1 MSVSVLLDKLMVSTP
16 EPPSFDKKL
25 CRLAFCCVVKV
36 DHDDP
41 LGAWESVTVSVTFRA
56 LSNEVVK
63 VKGLEPLALWLKKLL
78 KSPILSA
85 RLRLEATPA
94 SASLFTLSMLAP

>member
-1 MSVSVLLDKLMVSTP
+1 MSVSVLLDQLMVSTP
-16 EPPSFDKKL
+16 ESPNFDKKL

-63 VKGLEPLALWLKKLL
+63 VKGLEPLWLKKLL
-78 KSPILSA
+78 KSPIFSA
-85 RLRLEATPA
+85 RLKLEATPA
-94 SASLFTLSMLAP
+94 AVSLFTLSMLAP